1 MKQWPKDLE
10 NDHEITNMNNKNT
23 IQFDD
28 VENLKKEIIN
38 LEFVL
43 YKYNNILNEYQIKY
57 GNEIFLHLENLLNK
71 EKASNS
77 NCYNDDKSYA
87 ILRKNLVENVSLI
100 KELEK
105 NNLEIMEK
113 NDALKEELVKFQK
126 QTNDIIKENY
136 DLREELEQLKE

>member
-1 MKQWPKDLE
+1 MKQWPKDSE
-10 NDHEITNMNNKNT
+10 NDNEITNMNNKNT

-28 VENLKKEIIN
+28 VENLKREIIN

-43 YKYNNILNEYQIKY
+43 YKYNIILNEYQIKY

-71 EKASNS
+71 EKDLNS
-77 NCYNDDKSYA
+77 NYSDDDKSYVL
-87 ILRKNLVENVSLI
+87 LRKNLVENVSLI

-105 NNLEIMEK
+105 NNLEITEK